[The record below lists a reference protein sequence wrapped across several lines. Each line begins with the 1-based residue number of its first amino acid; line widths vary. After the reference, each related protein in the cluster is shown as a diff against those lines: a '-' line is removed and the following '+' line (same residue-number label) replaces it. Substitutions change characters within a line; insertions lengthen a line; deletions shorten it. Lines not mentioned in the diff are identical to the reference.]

1 MAVAD
6 IFIRIVTK
14 GADLAKQQM
23 SGLGKSADGTTG
35 KLGKLS
41 GMMKAGV
48 AVGLVA
54 IGKGLTEAVQQFIGF
69 DDAMTQSLAIM
80 NTTVEQQKRME
91 ESALAVSR
99 TSRITAEQSAEA
111 FFFLASAGLDAEQS
125 IEALPQVAKFAQ
137 AGMFDMAT
145 ATDLATDAQSALGLA
160 SDDALQN
167 LENLTRTTDV
177 LVKANT
183 LANASVQQFSE
194 ALTNKAGSALKVT
207 NKSIEEGVAVLSAL
221 ADRGVKG
228 AEAGEKLNQILRD
241 IPRATAKNSE
251 EFAKLGLNMF
261 DTEGNMKNVA
271 DIVEELDRV
280 LGPMSDELK
289 ASTLDQLGLNR
300 GVADAVKILS
310 GAGDE
315 IRAYESALLQSGGT
329 TEDVANKQMGSLKAQ
344 LDLMNNAFTELGI
357 LIGDIIAPA
366 LTSLVEKVTKIVQ
379 KFTNFIGR
387 TRELNAEIQANVE
400 ASEKQNEIYGT
411 KLPRSYNVYGTA
423 IKDTTGELKDH
434 RTATERAIEMGTKYS
449 NMNSGRLATD
459 QIIHEA
465 MKNHTRTIVEQ
476 TEALEELTEEELK
489 KAKAL
494 KDKALPAL
502 NKVMGAY
509 NKLVDIQKEQEDL
522 LKDVGDAEEDVTEA
536 QKDLTKAQDKARIA
550 EEKMIKAKEQAEK
563 VTLQEKLAIEQLKH
577 RISELEQEEEKTRI
591 TELQLA
597 IAKEKL
603 IELEEA
609 KTGATNE
616 SIRAEEEYKRALDN
630 VKKAEED
637 LTKAQNLLTEAQ
649 KEFNEA
655 TAQTPENL
663 LEIAIA
669 QKELQDAIANVESLG
684 IFEEALSQMVA
695 NAGGELSTLQAF
707 FESLFSGQNIP
718 SIPGGGGGTNGSGN
732 GNKTNDSSDNDE
744 EDTKEIIS
752 DSVAEELARQKI
764 LADSR
769 FAGGTTSSSGVTTI
783 LNLQNE
789 FNITNNDPDATAQAI
804 VRAQKNGI
812 KVIL

>member
-125 IEALPQVAKFAQ
+125 IQALPQVAKFAQ

-366 LTSLVEKVTKIVQ
+366 LTSLVEKVTKIVT
-379 KFTNFIGR
+379 KFSGFITK
-387 TRELNAEIQANVE
+387 TRDLNKAMNENMEQA
-400 ASEKQNEIYGT
+400 EKQVGLYGT
-411 KLPRSYNVYGTA
+411 DLPRSYNMYGTA
-423 IKDTTGELKDH
+423 IKNSTDEVKDH

-459 QIIHEA
+459 QIIHDA
-465 MKNHTRTIVEQ
+465 MKEHTRVIEDQ

-630 VKKAEED
+630 VKKAEEN
-637 LTKAQNLLTEAQ
+637 LTKVQKLLTEAQ

-718 SIPGGGGGTNGSGN
+718 SFSGGGGFTPSGN
-732 GNKTNDSSDNDE
+732 GQKTNESSESGDE
-744 EDTKEIIS
+744 GTKEIIS
-752 DSVAEELARQKI
+752 DSVAEEIARQKI

>member
-1 MAVAD
+1 
-6 IFIRIVTK
+6 
-14 GADLAKQQM
+14 
-23 SGLGKSADGTTG
+23 
-35 KLGKLS
+35 
-41 GMMKAGV
+41 
-48 AVGLVA
+48 
-54 IGKGLTEAVQQFIGF
+54 
-69 DDAMTQSLAIM
+69 
-80 NTTVEQQKRME
+80 
-91 ESALAVSR
+91 
-99 TSRITAEQSAEA
+99 
-111 FFFLASAGLDAEQS
+111 
-125 IEALPQVAKFAQ
+125 
-137 AGMFDMAT
+137 
-145 ATDLATDAQSALGLA
+145 
-160 SDDALQN
+160 
-167 LENLTRTTDV
+167 
-177 LVKANT
+177 
-183 LANASVQQFSE
+183 
-194 ALTNKAGSALKVT
+194 
-207 NKSIEEGVAVLSAL
+207 
-221 ADRGVKG
+221 
-228 AEAGEKLNQILRD
+228 
-241 IPRATAKNSE
+241 
-251 EFAKLGLNMF
+251 
-261 DTEGNMKNVA
+261 
-271 DIVEELDRV
+271 
-280 LGPMSDELK
+280 
-289 ASTLDQLGLNR
+289 
-300 GVADAVKILS
+300 
-310 GAGDE
+310 
-315 IRAYESALLQSGGT
+315 
-329 TEDVANKQMGSLKAQ
+329 
-344 LDLMNNAFTELGI
+344 MNNAFTELGI

-718 SIPGGGGGTNGSGN
+718 SFSGGGGFTPSGN
-732 GNKTNDSSDNDE
+732 GEKTNESSESGDE
-744 EDTKEIIS
+744 GTKEIIS
-752 DSVAEELARQKI
+752 DSVAEEIARQKI

-769 FAGGTTSSSGVTTI
+769 FAGGTTSTSGVTTI

-789 FNITNNDPDATAQAI
+789 FNITNNDPDATAEAI
-804 VRAQKNGI
+804 IRAQKNGI

>member
-1 MAVAD
+1 
-6 IFIRIVTK
+6 
-14 GADLAKQQM
+14 
-23 SGLGKSADGTTG
+23 
-35 KLGKLS
+35 
-41 GMMKAGV
+41 
-48 AVGLVA
+48 
-54 IGKGLTEAVQQFIGF
+54 
-69 DDAMTQSLAIM
+69 
-80 NTTVEQQKRME
+80 
-91 ESALAVSR
+91 
-99 TSRITAEQSAEA
+99 
-111 FFFLASAGLDAEQS
+111 
-125 IEALPQVAKFAQ
+125 
-137 AGMFDMAT
+137 MFDMAT

-344 LDLMNNAFTELGI
+344 LDLMNNAFAELGI

-366 LTSLVEKVTKIVQ
+366 LTSLVEKVTKIVT
-379 KFTNFIGR
+379 KFSSFITK
-387 TRELNAEIQANVE
+387 TRELTAEVRANVE

-411 KLPRSYNVYGTA
+411 KLPRAYSLYGSG
-423 IKDTTGELKDH
+423 IKDTNDLLVDS
-434 RTATERAIEMGTKYS
+434 RTATERAIDVGKKFQD
-449 NMNSGRLATD
+449 MNSGRLTTD
-459 QIIHEA
+459 QIIHDA
-465 MKNHTRTIVEQ
+465 MKNHTRIIEEQ
-476 TEALEELTEEELK
+476 TEAVQELTEEELK
-489 KAKAL
+489 KAKAM

-509 NKLVDIQKEQEDL
+509 EKLLDIQKEQEDL
-522 LKDVGDAEEDVTEA
+522 LEDVGDAEEDVTEA
-536 QKDLTKAQDKARIA
+536 QNDLTKAQDKAKIA
-550 EEKMIKAKEQAEK
+550 EENMIRAREEAEK
-563 VTLQEKLAIEQLKH
+563 VTLQEKLAIEQLKE

-603 IELEEA
+603 IELEKA

-637 LTKAQNLLTEAQ
+637 LTKAQDLLTKAQ

-655 TAQTPENL
+655 TAETPQNL

-684 IFEEALSQMVA
+684 IFEEALSQMVS
-695 NAGGELSTLQAF
+695 NAGGELSTLQSF
-707 FESLFSGQNIP
+707 FEGLFSGQNIP
-718 SIPGGGGGTNGSGN
+718 NLAGGGGFTPLGN
-732 GNKTNDSSDNDE
+732 GEKTNESSDNSDNN
-744 EDTKEIIS
+744 TKEIVS

-769 FAGGTTSSSGVTTI
+769 FAGGSTSSSGVTTI

-804 VRAQKNGI
+804 FRAQKNGI

>member
-125 IEALPQVAKFAQ
+125 IQALPQVAKFAQ

-366 LTSLVEKVTKIVQ
+366 LTSLVEKITKIIHKTTGLVTK
-379 KFTNFIGR
+379 
-387 TRELNAEIQANVE
+387 TRELNKEMKENMEAVE
-400 ASEKQNEIYGT
+400 GQSGLYGTELPKAYNIYG
-411 KLPRSYNVYGTA
+411 SA
-423 IKDTTGELKDH
+423 IKETTEDLKDS
-434 RTATERAIEMGTKYS
+434 RTATQRAIDMGTKYS

-459 QIIHEA
+459 QIIHDA
-465 MKNHTRTIVEQ
+465 MKEHTRTITEQ

-718 SIPGGGGGTNGSGN
+718 SFSGGGGFTPSGN
-732 GNKTNDSSDNDE
+732 GEKTNESSESGDD
-744 EDTKEIIS
+744 DTKEIVS

-789 FNITNNDPDATAQAI
+789 FNITNNDPDATAEAI
-804 VRAQKNGI
+804 IRAQKNGI